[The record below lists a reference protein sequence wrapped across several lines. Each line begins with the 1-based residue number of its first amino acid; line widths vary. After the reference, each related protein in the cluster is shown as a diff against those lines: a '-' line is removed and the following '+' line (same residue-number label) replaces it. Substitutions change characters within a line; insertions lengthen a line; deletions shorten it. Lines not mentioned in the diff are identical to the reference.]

1 MISQTWKNDNEEN
14 CERGWFL
21 MSNCLSAFP
30 PSRTLYKYLLK
41 YVSDHGYDGY
51 KAICQQKLLKAG
63 NNTFSQLNRIQ
74 RSVKKCAKEVF
85 TWYLFIEN

>member
-1 MISQTWKNDNEEN
+1 
-14 CERGWFL
+14 

-30 PSRTLYKYLLK
+30 PSKTLYKYLLK

-63 NNTFSQLNRIQ
+63 
-74 RSVKKCAKEVF
+74 K
-85 TWYLFIEN
+85 LFD